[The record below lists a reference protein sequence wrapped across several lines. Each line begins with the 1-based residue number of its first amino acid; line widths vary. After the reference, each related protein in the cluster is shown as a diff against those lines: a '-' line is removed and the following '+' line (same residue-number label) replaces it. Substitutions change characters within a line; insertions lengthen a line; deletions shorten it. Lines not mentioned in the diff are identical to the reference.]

1 MQKLQAAE
9 NNAKL
14 MEAFLKEKEKEV
26 LQLQVRAAGG
36 CWAECCHHLCECLS
50 GSPWSAVEGKCWL
63 LPGALTVCGKDGG

>member
-9 NNAKL
+9 NKAKL

-36 CWAECCHHLCECLS
+36 CWAECCHRLCE
-50 GSPWSAVEGKCWL
+50 
-63 LPGALTVCGKDGG
+63 